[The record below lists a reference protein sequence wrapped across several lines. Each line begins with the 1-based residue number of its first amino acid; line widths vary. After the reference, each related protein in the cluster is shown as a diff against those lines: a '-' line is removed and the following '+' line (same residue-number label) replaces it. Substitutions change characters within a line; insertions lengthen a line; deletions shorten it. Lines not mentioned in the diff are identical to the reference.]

1 MPRRPNP
8 LLPEDGPR
16 ARFALELRELR
27 DSRGAAAPSIDQ
39 ISIQQRVPR
48 STLYAALRGDRVP
61 TRDILAIIVNAWGGD
76 EAAWMAKRSATEGEL
91 ERNRRAAELAGQ
103 RAARLQLSSGEG
115 DSADDSAWNRVKAA
129 EILASSGDGH
139 GMAAA
144 VLAPISDGGPY
155 DDRRQL
161 VNLLRRAR
169 AEAGQPTLR
178 RLAMLTHVPVSTLS
192 DTFSGKRLPRY
203 QTLDQLL
210 RALGI
215 DTAFQA
221 QVMQTL
227 DRALDQERRA
237 RDQRRLRSSGP
248 A

>member
-1 MPRRPNP
+1 
-8 LLPEDGPR
+8 
-16 ARFALELRELR
+16 
-27 DSRGAAAPSIDQ
+27 
-39 ISIQQRVPR
+39 
-48 STLYAALRGDRVP
+48 
-61 TRDILAIIVNAWGGD
+61 
-76 EAAWMAKRSATEGEL
+76 
-91 ERNRRAAELAGQ
+91 
-103 RAARLQLSSGEG
+103 
-115 DSADDSAWNRVKAA
+115 
-129 EILASSGDGH
+129 
-139 GMAAA
+139 
-144 VLAPISDGGPY
+144 
-155 DDRRQL
+155 
-161 VNLLRRAR
+161 
-169 AEAGQPTLR
+169 
-178 RLAMLTHVPVSTLS
+178 MLTHVPVSTLS